1 MGKPQSKGQVAELQG
16 KLEAAYVVVKRLEAE
31 QQKLQ
36 RRLHAKAKE
45 VADARQS
52 RKEALTLL
60 REAATDPVVRDRAIA
75 LLAVDAMN
83 EKQLAEMA
91 AAAAAQT
98 SIPGTEA
105 AQAEA

>member
-1 MGKPQSKGQVAELQG
+1 MSKPQSKGQVAELQG
-16 KLEAAYVVVKRLEAE
+16 KLEIAYVAIKRLEAE

-36 RRLHAKAKE
+36 RRLHVKAKE
-45 VADARQS
+45 VTDARQS

-60 REAATDPVVRDRAIA
+60 REAANDPVVRDRAIA
-75 LLAVDAMN
+75 LLAADAMT
-83 EKQLAEMA
+83 EQQIAEMS

-105 AQAEA
+105 AQAGA